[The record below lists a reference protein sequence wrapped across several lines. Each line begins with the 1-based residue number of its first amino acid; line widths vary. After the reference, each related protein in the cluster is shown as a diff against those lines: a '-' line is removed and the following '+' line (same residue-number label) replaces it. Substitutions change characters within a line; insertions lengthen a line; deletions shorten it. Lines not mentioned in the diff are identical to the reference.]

1 MSSDMSEF
9 HATFFEE
16 SGEAVQ
22 AMEAGLLELDLS
34 SPDLEVINTIFR
46 GAHSMKGGAGMFGFT
61 ELAEFTHTVETL
73 LDEVR
78 EGTRQLDENSRDL
91 LLRSVDCCREMLA
104 ALEASEAIEE
114 SSWKPVKTEFDAL
127 LAGEQAPAAA
137 EDAPAQNNVDDSAEA
152 EEAEVEESEQVK
164 ASTWQISFRPLPS
177 LLRTGNEPVRIFR
190 ELAELGELTAEVD
203 SEGVPDLD
211 AVDPE
216 VCYLCWNLTL
226 VSDAPKEAISACF
239 DWVLDECE
247 LHIEQQDAKA
257 SPATAVQDTSP
268 AEATAGEAKPEQDSA
283 ADNAPDK
290 EKTTAAPPAAAA
302 TNKEA
307 PKKAAASSES
317 TSIRVGID
325 KVDGLINLV
334 GELVITQ
341 SMLSRFGEDF
351 DFSLIDDLRNGLAQ
365 LERNTRELQE
375 SVMQIRML
383 PIKFSFSRFPRLV
396 RDLCQKLDKKVNL
409 EMLGEQTELDKT
421 VLEKIGDPL
430 VHIVRNSLDHGIESP
445 EARREAGKDET
456 GTLTLNAYHAGGNIV
471 IEVQDDGAGINQEKI
486 LAKAIDQGLVNEGD
500 ELSDDEINNLI
511 FHPGLSTAKE
521 VSDVSGRGVGMDVVR
536 RNIMDLGGTVEIK
549 SKPGVGSTLTIR
561 LPLTLAILDGQL
573 VTVNDNIYIIPLVSI
588 IESIQCDAELVNNL
602 AEGAELYRVRD
613 EYIPVLRLREA
624 FGLGGERRKL
634 TEGLLVVVEAEGNR
648 IGLFVDDLMGQQQ
661 VVIKS
666 LETNF
671 RQVQGLSGATI
682 LGDGTVA
689 LILDIPGLMRIF
701 QEKTNTDIRSAA

>member
-22 AMEAGLLELDLS
+22 AMETGLLELDLS
-34 SPDLEVINTIFR
+34 APDSEVINTIFR

-61 ELAEFTHTVETL
+61 ALAEFTHTVETL

-78 EGTRQLDENSRDL
+78 EGTRQLNESSRDL
-91 LLRSVDCCREMLA
+91 LLRAVDCCREMLA
-104 ALEASEAIEE
+104 ALEDGETIQEA
-114 SSWKPVKTEFDAL
+114 SWKPVKTEFDAL
-127 LAGEQAPAAA
+127 LAGEATVSEGNQ
-137 EDAPAQNNVDDSAEA
+137 DS
-152 EEAEVEESEQVK
+152 VEQSPVSGTANETDSS
-164 ASTWQISFRPLPS
+164 ASGAKVWHILFRPLPS

-190 ELAELGELTAEVD
+190 ELAELGEFSAEVD
-203 SEGVPDLD
+203 SHGVPDLD
-211 AVDPE
+211 TLDPE
-216 VCYLCWNLTL
+216 VCYLCWNIRL
-226 VSDAPKEAISACF
+226 VSVAPKEAIDACF

-247 LHIEQQDAKA
+247 LVIEEVGAEKVGEEPGSEDSAKTLTPPA
-257 SPATAVQDTSP
+257 QEKSPEPVANSAPPPSPAAGASTGAV
-268 AEATAGEAKPEQDSA
+268 
-283 ADNAPDK
+283 
-290 EKTTAAPPAAAA
+290 
-302 TNKEA
+302 
-307 PKKAAASSES
+307 KKAASSNES
-317 TSIRVGID
+317 SSIRVGID
-325 KVDGLINLV
+325 KVDALINLV

-341 SMLSRFGEDF
+341 SMLSRFGEGF
-351 DFSLIDDLRNGLAQ
+351 DFSLLDDLRNGLAQ

-409 EMLGEQTELDKT
+409 VMLGEQTELDKT

-445 EARREAGKDET
+445 EARRAAGKDET

-471 IEVQDDGAGINQEKI
+471 IEVKDDGAGINRDKI
-486 LAKAIDQGLVNEGD
+486 LSKAIEQGLISETD

-536 RNIMDLGGTVEIK
+536 RNIMDLGGTVDIQ
-549 SKPGVGSTLTIR
+549 SKHGTGSTLTIR

-588 IESIQCDAELVNNL
+588 IESIQCDAQLVNNL
-602 AEGAELYRVRD
+602 AEDVELYRVRD

-624 FGLGGERRKL
+624 FGLSGNRSDL
-634 TEGLLVVVEAEGNR
+634 TEGLLVVVEADGNR

-701 QEKTNTDIRSAA
+701 QEKTKNTVRTAA

>member
-22 AMEAGLLELDLS
+22 AMEAGLLELDLDA
-34 SPDLEVINTIFR
+34 PDPEVINTIFR

-78 EGTRQLDENSRDL
+78 DGARLLDETSRDL
-91 LLRSVDCCREMLA
+91 LLRAVDCCREMLG
-104 ALEASEAIEE
+104 ALESGEPIEE
-114 SSWKPVKTEFDAL
+114 SFWKPVKTEFDAL
-127 LAGEQAPAAA
+127 LAGGVTTATGGDPEIQSSAVAV
-137 EDAPAQNNVDDSAEA
+137 NNDLATGDE
-152 EEAEVEESEQVK
+152 K
-164 ASTWQISFRPLPS
+164 AGAVTWQILFRPLPS

-190 ELAELGELTAEVD
+190 ELAELGELSAEVD
-203 SEGVPDLD
+203 SQGVPDLD
-211 AVDPE
+211 TLESDI
-216 VCYLCWNLTL
+216 CYLCWNLTL
-226 VSDAPKEAISACF
+226 VTAAPKESIEACF
-239 DWVLDECE
+239 EWVVGECE
-247 LHIEQQDAKA
+247 LSIMSVDAGDLLKQNASAAIAPDTVPLPVPSEKA
-257 SPATAVQDTSP
+257 TDTKATSAPTAVAS
-268 AEATAGEAKPEQDSA
+268 
-283 ADNAPDK
+283 DK
-290 EKTTAAPPAAAA
+290 QP
-302 TNKEA
+302 
-307 PKKAAASSES
+307 PKKAVSSSES

-351 DFSLIDDLRNGLAQ
+351 DFSLLDDLRNGLAQ

-409 EMLGEQTELDKT
+409 QMLGEQTELDKT

-430 VHIVRNSLDHGIESP
+430 VHIVRNSLDHGIEAP
-445 EARREAGKDET
+445 EVRREAGKDET

-471 IEVQDDGAGINQEKI
+471 IEVKDDGAGINRDKI
-486 LAKAIDQGLVNEGD
+486 LSKAIETGLVSETD

-536 RNIMDLGGTVEIK
+536 RNIMDLGGTVEIR
-549 SKPGVGSTLTIR
+549 SKQGAGSTLTIR

-573 VTVNDNIYIIPLVSI
+573 VSVKDNIYIIPLVSI
-588 IESIQCDAELVNNL
+588 VESIQCDADRINNL
-602 AEGAELYRVRD
+602 ANGAELYRVRG

-624 FGLGGERRKL
+624 FGLGGHRSDL
-634 TEGLLVVVEAEGNR
+634 TEGLLVVVEAEGSR

-671 RQVQGLSGATI
+671 RQVPGLSGATI

-689 LILDIPGLMRIF
+689 LILDVPGLLRIF
-701 QEKTNTDIRSAA
+701 QEKTEADVRTAA